1 MSVGHARQRSNSAK
15 GSSIR
20 SDVKFQI
27 PTPSIT
33 PQNDEFAFQPCAAT
47 GSFLLY
53 AQQSTIYC
61 LHHDTLAIERRF
73 ERHREDVLWIS
84 TDNVSERGAGRLVLS
99 YDTGS
104 TAIVWDLLTGDEV
117 ARFASYEQIRVASWM
132 RNGNV
137 AFGKYQCA
145 GSRLRKLE
153 LMMQQATRKA
163 TSYFSNPR
171 HLNTSQREPSST
183 QLLQLRQPQTVVH
196 SQLATTMA
204 RSSSQPYSRHLLSS
218 THSPPRES
226 RLLLRGYLG
235 MGPPPSKSLRC
246 WPLKHQMVTSEC
258 GVSRRAHMVVMRHA
272 SFVCSTSPSKE
283 NPVLAGSRGR
293 KMDG

>member
-1 MSVGHARQRSNSAK
+1 MSLGHARQRSNSAK

-53 AQQSTIYC
+53 AQQNVIYC

-73 ERHREDVLWIS
+73 ERHREDVVWIS

-117 ARFASYEQIRVASWM
+117 ARFASYEQIRVATWM

-137 AFGKYQCA
+137 AFGKSQTT
-145 GSRLRKLE
+145 RLR
-153 LMMQQATRKA
+153 RCD
-163 TSYFSNPR
+163 YPN
-171 HLNTSQREPSST
+171 
-183 QLLQLRQPQTVVH
+183 
-196 SQLATTMA
+196 
-204 RSSSQPYSRHLLSS
+204 LS
-218 THSPPRES
+218 
-226 RLLLRGYLG
+226 
-235 MGPPPSKSLRC
+235 
-246 WPLKHQMVTSEC
+246 
-258 GVSRRAHMVVMRHA
+258 
-272 SFVCSTSPSKE
+272 
-283 NPVLAGSRGR
+283 
-293 KMDG
+293 

>member
-1 MSVGHARQRSNSAK
+1 MSLGHARQHSNSAM

-20 SDVKFQI
+20 TDVKFQI

-53 AQQSTIYC
+53 AQQNIIYC

-73 ERHREDVLWIS
+73 ERHREDVSWIS

-117 ARFASYEQIRVASWM
+117 ARFASYEQIRVATWM

-137 AFGKYQCA
+137 AFGEYQGA
-145 GSRLRKLE
+145 GSRLPKLE
-153 LMMQQATRKA
+153 LMMQQAMHKA
-163 TSYFSNPR
+163 TSSCSSLP
-171 HLNTSQREPSST
+171 LPSTSQQERFST
-183 QLLQLRQPQTVVH
+183 QSLRSHQLQTVAHLQSGMCTGPDRTKSADSAQLPQWLNSHCNTTALVH
-196 SQLATTMA
+196 NSPHSHNSSNSLSYCGASLAWILFKT
-204 RSSSQPYSRHLLSS
+204 
-218 THSPPRES
+218 E
-226 RLLLRGYLG
+226 
-235 MGPPPSKSLRC
+235 
-246 WPLKHQMVTSEC
+246 V
-258 GVSRRAHMVVMRHA
+258 
-272 SFVCSTSPSKE
+272 
-283 NPVLAGSRGR
+283 
-293 KMDG
+293 